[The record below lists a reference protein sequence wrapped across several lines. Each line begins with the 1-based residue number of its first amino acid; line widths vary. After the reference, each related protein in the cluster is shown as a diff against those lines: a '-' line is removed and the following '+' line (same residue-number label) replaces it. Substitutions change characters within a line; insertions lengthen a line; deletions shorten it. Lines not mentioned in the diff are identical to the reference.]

1 MDCPLCALPPAQIV
15 WDDGRCCVIRVDDA
29 AHPGFCRVVWKEHVA
44 EMTDLLP
51 ADRRHL
57 LEVVMATE
65 TALRALLHPD
75 KINLASFGNM
85 VPHLHWHVIPRYRDD
100 RHFPESVWGPTQRE
114 GRVHPGAD
122 PVALARAID
131 TAMSIAGTD

>member
-1 MDCPLCALPPAQIV
+1 M
-15 WDDGRCCVIRVDDA
+15 IRVADA
-29 AHPGFCRVVWKEHVA
+29 FHPGLCRVVWREHVA

-57 LEVVMATE
+57 FAVVMATE
-65 TALRALLHPD
+65 AALRAQLHPD

-100 RHFPESVWGPTQRE
+100 RHFPEAVWGAAQRE
-114 GRVHPGAD
+114 GVAHAAAD

-131 TAMSIAGTD
+131 DALAEH